1 MPPGGPDGSR
11 YLGSCQC
18 QDAERYCAG
27 DSQAREEWEGA
38 VYRPI
43 DRTGNLEKYVHGIVL
58 DVRAWLALF
67 TLIEN
72 TNQTL
77 KERKVNGATYQVEAM
92 WLRGARAA
100 LVPDAGDSLRQ
111 VSVIGQRKKMRS
123 D

>member
-43 DRTGNLEKYVHGIVL
+43 DRTGDLEKYVHRIVL
-58 DVRAWLALF
+58 DVRAWLALV
-67 TLIEN
+67 TLMEN
-72 TNQTL
+72 IDQKL
-77 KERKVNGATYQVEAM
+77 KERKAGERAYQIEAM

-100 LVPDAGDSLRQ
+100 LVPDASDSLRE